1 MFGFKPSNNN
11 NGGVNVNTSLFS
23 SYSDTCKLTIG
34 AWNLQ
39 LSIKFHPFKGV
50 NADGQRIY
58 ATDNTE
64 IVNTSLTVANTIALL
79 EAIKTVL
86 EPAIAEKRAESV
98 SVLIGSGQ
106 NRKMLSVETD
116 GEEIYAVIYINVQDD
131 GTVPNPSVN
140 CVKHQFNKKEYMIGY
155 NCENGTGEAVMV
167 NTEYQDFVKKLESI
181 YTFAPA
187 VPHSINY
194 NNAMKASF
202 SNRQAAANNN
212 ANPAYS
218 APTSN
223 FNDADM
229 SNFLPFS

>member
-1 MFGFKPSNNN
+1 MFGFKPSNN

-39 LSIKFHPFKGV
+39 LSVKFHPFKGV

-64 IVNTSLTVANTIALL
+64 IVNTSLTINNTIALL
-79 EAIKTVL
+79 DAIKN
-86 EPAIAEKRAESV
+86 EIDPAIAAKESKSV

-106 NRKMLSVETD
+106 NRKMLSIETD
-116 GEEIYAVIYINVQDD
+116 GEEVYAVIYINVQED
-131 GTVPNPSVN
+131 GTVPNPAVN

-155 NCENGTGEAVMV
+155 NCENGTGETVAV
-167 NTEYQDFVKKLESI
+167 NSEYQDFVKKLESI
-181 YTFAPA
+181 FTLAPA

-212 ANPAYS
+212 ANPQYS
-218 APTSN
+218 APTASYDN
-223 FNDADM
+223 SDM